1 MEDDGGCGG
10 CRPEIRFIGEVATV
24 AKTAVIDGNSGGDQ
38 PDGKNPRRPP
48 TKKKKATLLWSYEG
62 DLKMTG
68 GDGIVWPGSTF
79 GDNSKQQAPAEGD
92 QQKRKKENITGE
104 PCSRQSRGSPDQ
116 IRSLAVGGRP
126 EKEKEGGGGWLSLG
140 RAKPK
145 R

>member
-1 MEDDGGCGG
+1 
-10 CRPEIRFIGEVATV
+10 
-24 AKTAVIDGNSGGDQ
+24 
-38 PDGKNPRRPP
+38 
-48 TKKKKATLLWSYEG
+48 
-62 DLKMTG
+62 MTG

-145 R
+145 RQILVSFFPAEIQEKNVAKTFGIGGDH